1 MSENPLGPYTFR
13 GYLMAPTDRTRGNH
27 PGIIQYKGKWYGFGL
42 NYDLKNITIK
52 EHKERRSVG
61 AFNIT
66 YRTDG
71 TIQESPYFKD
81 VKVEQ
86 IENFNPYRPRIEAET
101 MAWGFGLKTVK
112 RGIKDIYVTDVD
124 NGEYILL
131 RGVDFGTR
139 KINRFSAN
147 CASTV
152 GGKIELH
159 IDSPEGKLIGSL
171 KVSSTGNAETFRDFS
186 GNISNPQGIHDLY
199 LVFKGAP
206 GKKLLNFDYW
216 SIQTK

>member
-1 MSENPLGPYTFR
+1 
-13 GYLMAPTDRTRGNH
+13 
-27 PGIIQYKGKWYGFGL
+27 
-42 NYDLKNITIK
+42 
-52 EHKERRSVG
+52 
-61 AFNIT
+61 
-66 YRTDG
+66 
-71 TIQESPYFKD
+71 
-81 VKVEQ
+81 
-86 IENFNPYRPRIEAET
+86 

-139 KINRFSAN
+139 KIKRFSAN
-147 CASTV
+147 CAATV

-171 KVSSTGNAETFRDFS
+171 KVSSTGNAETFRDFT

-199 LVFKGAP
+199 LVFKGP
-206 GKKLLNFDYW
+206 VGKNLFNIDFWTIPTDK
-216 SIQTK
+216 